1 MLNWMTINL
10 VGINREEIIEVEDVS
25 TNIFYSIS
33 RQKVR
38 NIKTTFALVIKEKNV
53 ILYVLMNR
61 ATDFLLRL
69 KNLEILH
76 MQHLNENV
84 MEILNLKNLEK
95 DQIFVLE
102 KL

>member
-1 MLNWMTINL
+1 MK
-10 VGINREEIIEVEDVS
+10 GR
-25 TNIFYSIS
+25 
-33 RQKVR
+33 
-38 NIKTTFALVIKEKNV
+38 NV
-53 ILYVLMNR
+53 ILFVLVNR
-61 ATDFLLRL
+61 ATDFLRGL

-102 KL
+102 KLSNLNQ